1 MIHEGGVALIQ
12 SLLRVT
18 RYALPLLLVGAGV
31 VVAHA
36 SGAPQPAW
44 RDATQVVLVTTD
56 GWDAMHGT
64 LRTYER
70 DSHGWHAV
78 GSAQPVV
85 VGRSGSA
92 WGTGLGETPA
102 DGPRKKEGDNRSPA
116 GVFRIGE
123 AFGYTA
129 TADTQLKYRAL
140 QTGDYCIDVT
150 TSPLYNRIVDTRDVG
165 EAAVKGSTEPMRRD
179 LHVNGDQ
186 RYRLGF
192 VIENNAANI
201 PGAGSCI
208 FAHIWHASDTSTAGC
223 TAMELDVMQHL
234 LAWLRPERKP
244 VFVLM
249 PKQAYATLWRKW
261 RLPAP
266 EAGP

>member
-1 MIHEGGVALIQ
+1 MIRSLMRMTRFALL
-12 SLLRVT
+12 SLL
-18 RYALPLLLVGAGV
+18 AGTA
-31 VVAHA
+31 VA
-36 SGAPQPAW
+36 STMRSPAW

-56 GWDAMHGT
+56 GWDATRGT

-70 DSHGWHAV
+70 DSHGWHVVA
-78 GSAQPVV
+78 GAQPVV

-92 WGTGLGETPA
+92 WGTGLGETPS

-123 AFGYTA
+123 AFGYA
-129 TADTQLKYRAL
+129 AAVDTDLKYRAL
-140 QTGDYCIDVT
+140 QASDYCVDVV

-165 EAAVKGSTEPMRRD
+165 DAAVKGSTEPMRRD

-192 VIENNAANI
+192 VIENNVGNV

-208 FAHIWHASDTSTAGC
+208 FAHIWHSSDTPTAGC
-223 TAMELDVMQHL
+223 TAMELDVMQRL
-234 LAWLRPERKP
+234 LGWLRPERKP

-249 PKQAYATLWRKW
+249 PAQVYATLWRKW
-261 RLPAP
+261 QLPAP
-266 EAGP
+266 DASR

>member
-1 MIHEGGVALIQ
+1 M
-12 SLLRVT
+12 
-18 RYALPLLLVGAGV
+18 
-31 VVAHA
+31 
-36 SGAPQPAW
+36 
-44 RDATQVVLVTTD
+44 QVVLVTT
-56 GWDAMHGT
+56 GSWDATHGT

-70 DSHGWHAV
+70 DSRGWHAV
-78 GSAQPVV
+78 GGGQPVV

-92 WGTGLGETPA
+92 WGTGLSGTPT

-116 GVFRIGE
+116 GVFRIGD
-123 AFGYTA
+123 AFGYA
-129 TADTQLKYRAL
+129 ASADTQMKYRAL
-140 QTGDYCIDVT
+140 QAGDYCIDAT

-165 EAAVKGSTEPMRRD
+165 EAVVKDSTEPMRRD

-192 VIENNAANI
+192 VIENNANNV

-208 FAHIWHASDTSTAGC
+208 FAHIWHSSDTPTAGC

-249 PKQAYATLWRKW
+249 PERTYATLWRKW
-261 RLPAP
+261 QLPAP